1 MLPKKTAGALRAQC
15 LVLVPFDVDL
25 EFNGREAIGEEA
37 ASRRYGA
44 LGRVCIGHMLTTTR
58 ASHLQ
63 SVVVLSEHGT
73 DRAQGQE
80 PTHLV
85 AGLLELVG
93 TRQVTSCN
101 GIGLVGIG
109 ADEHARP
116 RARAEAHVA
125 QVDKPA
131 ELRVGAERHVDHSS
145 VRGHH
150 LEGIDLIPLGG
161 RHHGVVAEVSSHI
174 GIALWGCSRRWTP
187 RLHGS
192 EVVVLPRSC

>member
-85 AGLLELVG
+85 ARLLELVG
-93 TRQVTSCN
+93 TRQVASCN

-109 ADEHARP
+109 AVKTLPPAQGAAGSDATDESPNIFAVSKKSGPSRP
-116 RARAEAHVA
+116 LPRRIPMA
-125 QVDKPA
+125 
-131 ELRVGAERHVDHSS
+131 
-145 VRGHH
+145 
-150 LEGIDLIPLGG
+150 LEGRG
-161 RHHGVVAEVSSHI
+161 
-174 GIALWGCSRRWTP
+174 
-187 RLHGS
+187 
-192 EVVVLPRSC
+192 